1 MRPMTGAMKPII
13 FLCVIDGFRLECPQA
28 GLISPIVRSVG
39 HEQAD
44 GPLPFGLRYAGMIAS
59 VGDLDK

>member
-1 MRPMTGAMKPII
+1 MPPSGPDIPR
-13 FLCVIDGFRLECPQA
+13 
-28 GLISPIVRSVG
+28 IVRSAG